1 MFLFVLFTSVAKKG
15 YFFVFFLL
23 QFTTCK
29 DTKKKRDSTN
39 FILFNVHIKMVFV
52 AKITVSVI

>member
-15 YFFVFFLL
+15 YFFEFFLL

-39 FILFNVHIKMVFV
+39 FILFHIHINAVFIT
-52 AKITVSVI
+52 KGTVSMI

>member
-1 MFLFVLFTSVAKKG
+1 MFICSIYVYCFKKVS
-15 YFFVFFLL
+15 FFCVFLL

-39 FILFNVHIKMVFV
+39 FILFNVHINLILVVKT
-52 AKITVSVI
+52 AISTT